1 MLPMQTYH
9 PPQPCYTHATPH
21 SGGWLTFS
29 CPHGVVYYLK
39 FLLRSDS
46 SCDYIDCLLSMKHI
60 PNVVLIDMAHIIA
73 KHVLMLRRE
82 DVQNY
87 ANNEEGVLFEPY
99 FGRVA
104 ETQMTQ
110 KT

>member
-9 PPQPCYTHATPH
+9 PPQPRYTHATPH

-39 FLLRSDS
+39 FLLRSES